1 MKKNMLKRWCMI
13 GAVLLIFAVSAAGCG
28 NQGGNQDGSEAGDV
42 SELPLYPVSLNGT
55 EIRVGETTMQTLL
68 DAGFKVTVSEM
79 TEDNQINEYEVDP
92 TMELEPNM
100 YYTGGSIWITE
111 HTFAHISFVTGE
123 TAGMLGD
130 ATIARLE
137 VNLSSQD
144 DAANLAKI
152 EFNGTPVTELSREK
166 AGEDY
171 PDFTGDEG
179 MWFSTGANDYK
190 YGLYF
195 ERSSGSL
202 TSFSAECEYDVDWSN

>member
-1 MKKNMLKRWCMI
+1 MKKNLLKRWGVI
-13 GAVLLIFAVSAAGCG
+13 GAALLILAASAAGCG
-28 NQGGNQDGSEAGDV
+28 KQTQNGNEESEAQ
-42 SELPLYPVSLNGT
+42 EEPLYPVSINGT

-79 TEDNQINEYEVDP
+79 TPDNQINEYEVDP
-92 TMELEPNM
+92 TIELEPNM

-123 TAGMLGD
+123 TTGTLGD
-130 ATIARLE
+130 ATVARLE
-137 VNLSSQD
+137 VNLSSQE
-144 DAANLAKI
+144 DAANLEKI

-179 MWFSTGANDYK
+179 MWFSTGGSDYK

-195 ERSSGSL
+195 DRSSGTL
-202 TSFSAECEYDVDWSN
+202 NSFSVECKYDVDWSN

>member
-1 MKKNMLKRWCMI
+1 MKKNLLKRWGII
-13 GAVLLIFAVSAAGCG
+13 GAALLILAASAAGCG
-28 NQGGNQDGSEAGDV
+28 KQTQDGNEESEAQ
-42 SELPLYPVSLNGT
+42 ETPLYPVSLNGT

-79 TEDNQINEYEVDP
+79 TPDNQINEYEVDP
-92 TMELEPNM
+92 TIELEPNM

-123 TAGMLGD
+123 TTGTLGD
-130 ATIARLE
+130 ATVARLE
-137 VNLSSQD
+137 VNLSSQE
-144 DAANLAKI
+144 DAANLEKI

-179 MWFSTGANDYK
+179 MWFSTGGSDYK

-195 ERSSGSL
+195 DRSSGTL
-202 TSFSAECEYDVDWSN
+202 NSFSVECKYDVDWSN

>member
-1 MKKNMLKRWCMI
+1 M
-13 GAVLLIFAVSAAGCG
+13 LIFAASAAGCG
-28 NQGGNQDGSEAGDV
+28 KQTQDGNEESEA
-42 SELPLYPVSLNGT
+42 SEEPLYPVSINGT

-79 TEDNQINEYEVDP
+79 TPDNQINEYEVDP
-92 TMELEPNM
+92 TIELEPNM

-123 TAGMLGD
+123 TAGTLGD
-130 ATIARLE
+130 ATVARLE
-137 VNLSSQD
+137 VNLSSQED
-144 DAANLAKI
+144 VANLEKI

-179 MWFSTGANDYK
+179 MWFSTGGSDYK

-195 ERSSGSL
+195 DRSSGTL
-202 TSFSAECEYDVDWSN
+202 NSFSVECKYDVDWSN

>member
-1 MKKNMLKRWCMI
+1 MKKNLLKRWGII
-13 GAVLLIFAVSAAGCG
+13 GAALLILAVSVAGCG
-28 NQGGNQDGSEAGDV
+28 KQTQDGNEESEAQ
-42 SELPLYPVSLNGT
+42 ETPLYPVSLNGT

-79 TEDNQINEYEVDP
+79 TPDNQINEYEVDP
-92 TMELEPNM
+92 TTELEPNM

-123 TAGMLGD
+123 TAGTLGD
-130 ATIARLE
+130 ATVARLE
-137 VNLSSQD
+137 VNLSSQE
-144 DAANLAKI
+144 DAANLEKI

-171 PDFTGDEG
+171 PNFTGDEG
-179 MWFSTGANDYK
+179 MWFSTGGSDYK

-195 ERSSGSL
+195 DRSSGTL
-202 TSFSAECEYDVDWSN
+202 NSFSAECKYDVDWSN